1 MPCIVSDTI
10 PPEAYLTDLVFSQK
24 LSASPE
30 EWADAILEKCNTH
43 RTDRSAEIAAH
54 GFDITTEAVKLQ
66 EFYLSAYEQNC

>member
-30 EWADAILEKCNTH
+30 EWADAILEKCNTP
-43 RTDRSAEIAAH
+43 RTDHSAEIVAH

-66 EFYLSAYEQNC
+66 EFYLEAYK